1 MNRILIALDY
11 FKMKKDN
18 TPTSF
23 VITIPLITIDNYLL
37 FFIEVIWWIRLNLT
51 VILKKTKQQFGKET
65 DENINEDEMVGVSAQ
80 NVMAKRLL
88 AM

>member
-1 MNRILIALDY
+1 MN
-11 FKMKKDN
+11 
-18 TPTSF
+18 
-23 VITIPLITIDNYLL
+23 TIKSDCD
-37 FFIEVIWWIRLNLT
+37 FE
-51 VILKKTKQQFGKET
+51 KTKQQFGKET